1 MKQILD
7 TLTAGQSRIQEH
19 FHFLHQNPG
28 LAFEETVAANYIA
41 GKLREW
47 GYEETEGLGQTGAV
61 PYTVSPTPET
71 RRQFIA
77 LEGISAPSGS

>member
-41 GKLREW
+41 GKLR
-47 GYEETEGLGQTGAV
+47 
-61 PYTVSPTPET
+61 
-71 RRQFIA
+71 
-77 LEGISAPSGS
+77 